1 MVTPTVVAVGTGG
14 IIFVAILALW
24 GLYLVPVLVKERAA
38 RLDHRAGDHS
48 SGAVRVLQR
57 PAAQRPS
64 RRVVLTVDRPVVSDD
79 LPALPTPGLA
89 QTLQRDARRTRLG
102 VRLRA
107 WAALIGVVAL
117 VVTAGTAVAGTLP
130 VWAPAVAGAWLTGV
144 LVTGAAVAG
153 VRRRASAAPVRV
165 RALPPRAHRVATEVF
180 DDRATRP
187 AAPRADLAEPAGVPA
202 ADRADR
208 VAGAGGADR
217 PEHAEQTWTP
227 VEVPGPVYAS
237 KPASHRPPALPW
249 SMPAPAEAAP
259 AAQPSTQ
266 DAPGEAPAADGTPGP
281 TEVDL
286 RGLDTPAEQPR
297 SATG

>member
-1 MVTPTVVAVGTGG
+1 MGTGG

-38 RLDHRAGDHS
+38 RLDHRGGDHS
-48 SGAVRVLQR
+48 SGAVRVLHR

-64 RRVVLTVDRPVVSDD
+64 RRVVLTADRPLVSDD
-79 LPALPTPGLA
+79 LPARPTRDLA
-89 QTLQRDARRTRLG
+89 EALRRDARRTRLG
-102 VRLRA
+102 VRVRA
-107 WAALIGVVAL
+107 WAALLGAAAL
-117 VVTAGTAVAGTLP
+117 LVTAGSALAGTMP

-153 VRRRASAAPVRV
+153 VRRRATAAPVRV

-187 AAPRADLAEPAGVPA
+187 AAPRTQVAEPPA
-202 ADRADR
+202 LPA
-208 VAGAGGADR
+208 VAGGTEAAR
-217 PEHAEQTWTP
+217 PEHAAETWTP

-249 SMPAPAEAAP
+249 SMPATAEVLTPASQERP
-259 AAQPSTQ
+259 Q
-266 DAPGEAPAADGTPGP
+266 DAPADVPAADGTIGP
-281 TEVDL
+281 AEVDL